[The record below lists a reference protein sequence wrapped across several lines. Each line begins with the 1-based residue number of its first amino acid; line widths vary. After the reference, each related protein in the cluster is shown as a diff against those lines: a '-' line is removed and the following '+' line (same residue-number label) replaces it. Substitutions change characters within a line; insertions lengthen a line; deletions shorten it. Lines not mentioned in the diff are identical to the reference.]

1 MKNRVFN
8 AFLLLAMVGLM
19 FTSCK
24 KEIHE
29 PPIQDLP
36 IGTVYTID
44 EILAMESGTVFTED
58 ASVYGIVTADEQSG
72 NLYKTAFIQDRATGA
87 AIELYLTAPSGVRIG
102 DSIRVYLKGVT
113 YATYFNLPQLSNF
126 EADGHIIILAN
137 NKPIQPAKTT
147 IAEINQGKY
156 LAGLVRLEN
165 VKFTE
170 QNTFADPATYGNRT
184 LADPTDYSQTVIVR
198 TSNYANFA
206 YDSLPQGTG
215 NLVAIAAVYNSTWQ
229 LYIRSIHELEFDG
242 YVPGGDADLPYYQ
255 DFTSSFGTYTTY
267 DVLGDQSWEIDYNT
281 AKMTGFVN
289 NTNYANEDWLISK
302 RFSLESVTQASM
314 TMTYIARYFN
324 NLDSDITIQI
334 SSDYTGG
341 DPTAATWTQV
351 PASWVSGS
359 DWNTFASTT
368 LDLTPYVGQ
377 KVTVAV
383 KYLSDD
389 QKAGTIEVQSILIQ
403 EGSGPTPPGPGTG
416 GEVQAMPYYQSFA
429 SEFGTYMTYD
439 EMGAQSWEIDFSTAK
454 MTGYVGGSY
463 YANEDWLISSPVAIT
478 GVSDAKMTMVYIGR
492 YFSNINDE
500 ITIWASTDY
509 TWGNSPTTA
518 TWTQVASRLT
528 EGSNWNDFL
537 TAEISLTDYVG
548 QTVTF
553 AVKYVSSDS
562 KAGTMEI
569 QSITIQEGSGVT
581 PPEPPTPGTPEG
593 SGTADDPYNVAAG
606 IANNQQYE
614 NNAIVA
620 WVQGYIVGAVKNG
633 TSSVNSNNDVIW
645 NAPFDSSTNV
655 VIADDPSCNEIDLC
669 VIVNLPAGKPL
680 RTQVNLQ
687 DHPENLGK
695 MLAVTGKLYYYFGK
709 AGLRKSD
716 GTVNDFVL
724 EGATPPDPGT
734 GGELQSLPYVQSFAT
749 SFGTYMTYDVFG
761 SQSWMIDYNTAK
773 MTGYENSTNYANEDW
788 LISSP
793 VSLAGVTD
801 VKLTMVYIGRYFEDI
816 NESVTIWVSSDYTYG
831 NAPESANWV
840 QVSSTLTESSSW
852 NDFKTVE
859 LPLNS
864 FVGQNVTVA
873 VKYLST
879 DVKAGTIEIQS
890 IAIQ

>member
-1 MKNRVFN
+1 
-8 AFLLLAMVGLM
+8 
-19 FTSCK
+19 
-24 KEIHE
+24 
-29 PPIQDLP
+29 
-36 IGTVYTID
+36 
-44 EILAMESGTVFTED
+44 
-58 ASVYGIVTADEQSG
+58 
-72 NLYKTAFIQDRATGA
+72 
-87 AIELYLTAPSGVRIG
+87 
-102 DSIRVYLKGVT
+102 
-113 YATYFNLPQLSNF
+113 
-126 EADGHIIILAN
+126 
-137 NKPIQPAKTT
+137 
-147 IAEINQGKY
+147 
-156 LAGLVRLEN
+156 
-165 VKFTE
+165 
-170 QNTFADPATYGNRT
+170 
-184 LADPTDYSQTVIVR
+184 
-198 TSNYANFA
+198 
-206 YDSLPQGTG
+206 
-215 NLVAIAAVYNSTWQ
+215 
-229 LYIRSIHELEFDG
+229 
-242 YVPGGDADLPYYQ
+242 
-255 DFTSSFGTYTTY
+255 
-267 DVLGDQSWEIDYNT
+267 
-281 AKMTGFVN
+281 
-289 NTNYANEDWLISK
+289 
-302 RFSLESVTQASM
+302 
-314 TMTYIARYFN
+314 
-324 NLDSDITIQI
+324 
-334 SSDYTGG
+334 
-341 DPTAATWTQV
+341 
-351 PASWVSGS
+351 
-359 DWNTFASTT
+359 
-368 LDLTPYVGQ
+368 
-377 KVTVAV
+377 
-383 KYLSDD
+383 
-389 QKAGTIEVQSILIQ
+389 
-403 EGSGPTPPGPGTG
+403 
-416 GEVQAMPYYQSFA
+416 MPYYQSFA